1 MLIAK
6 HSLLSRCILLSR
18 DDAATTKV
26 HLEGSVAW
34 DTRIQQHVKSAIH
47 FPNPPHRLGLKLA
60 TTCWTWY
67 YIYPRKGSEMEIL
80 HRENEW
86 HCQALLRIGVTTYIP
101 AILCNLGS
109 APMARTSREMMMT
122 MLILEC
128 KWSPPLQQSSL
139 LTQTLNLKPSLFL
152 PKGIKKH

>member
-26 HLEGSVAW
+26 HLGDSVAW
-34 DTRIQQHVKSAIH
+34 DTWIQQHVKSAIH

-60 TTCWTWY
+60 TNCWTWY
-67 YIYPRKGSEMEIL
+67 YIYPRKGSEVEIL

-86 HCQALLRIGVTTYIP
+86 HRQALLRIGVTTYIP

-109 APMARTSREMMMT
+109 APIARTSREMMMT
-122 MLILEC
+122 MMILEC
-128 KWSPPLQQSSL
+128 KWCPPLQQSSL

-152 PKGIKKH
+152 RKGIWKH